1 MIRPK
6 LPRLRSLFRGAD
18 VAALAIVAFLFSS
31 SAVRAAESLD
41 FVPEAYRRDLT
52 ERLKDSETPGN
63 ESRRAWFDS
72 LRKAPEAHRHA
83 FAFLLAN
90 MPETDFE
97 SLKPDF
103 VARNIELAYQA
114 RKASPWAAAVPE
126 ELFFEQV
133 LPYASV
139 NERRD
144 DWRKDFMDRF
154 LPMVRDLKTAD
165 EVVKKLNIEVFK
177 TFGVAYHP
185 TKRPKPDQSPYE
197 SIEAKFA
204 SCTGLSILLIDACR
218 AVGIPARFVGV
229 PQWTTVRGNHSWVE
243 VFTDQ
248 WRFVGA
254 CEPSKLDE
262 TWFVGNAS
270 KADESDPM
278 KRIYASSF
286 RKTGEHFPLIWDRS
300 AKWVPAE
307 NVTRWYTKRRAVD
320 IDPKAKGK
328 GDTLVVR
335 DEGRIVAF
343 VPLAEATSLALPWGR
358 DYRWSIVG
366 GDGKPLAEGEVTVPE
381 TGEAAWK
388 GLERLSVS
396 LTDDN

>member
-1 MIRPK
+1 MPDDDFEK
-6 LPRLRSLFRGAD
+6 LTPDFLARN
-18 VAALAIVAFLFSS
+18 VALAH
-31 SAVRAAESLD
+31 E
-41 FVPEAYRRDLT
+41 
-52 ERLKDSETPGN
+52 
-63 ESRRAWFDS
+63 
-72 LRKAPEAHRHA
+72 
-83 FAFLLAN
+83 
-90 MPETDFE
+90 
-97 SLKPDF
+97 
-103 VARNIELAYQA
+103 A
-114 RKASPWAAAVPE
+114 RKATPWAAAVPE
-126 ELFFEQV
+126 ELFREQV

-165 EVVKKLNIEVFK
+165 EVARKLNVEVFK

-262 TWFVGNAS
+262 TWFIGNAS
-270 KADESDPM
+270 KADETDPM

-286 RKTGEHFPLIWDRS
+286 RKTGTHFPLIWNRS
-300 AKWVPAE
+300 AKWVEAE
-307 NVTRWYTKRRAVD
+307 DVTRWYTRRREVTIAANASEAGNVLQ
-320 IDPKAKGK
+320 IRQAGQIVARVS
-328 GDTLVVR
+328 L
-335 DEGRIVAF
+335 DEGAK
-343 VPLAEATSLALPWGR
+343 LSLPWGVPLQ
-358 DYRWSIVG
+358 WTMKSK
-366 GDGKPLAEGEVTVPE
+366 DGKPLRNGEMTLPE
-381 TGEAAWK
+381 DGDANWA
-388 GLERLSVS
+388 G
-396 LTDDN
+396 

>member
-1 MIRPK
+1 MIRTSTNK
-6 LPRLRSLFRGAD
+6 ALNMSGRTCGFLAVVAISLISH
-18 VAALAIVAFLFSS
+18 VAPAM
-31 SAVRAAESLD
+31 AAEPFD
-41 FVPEAYRRDLT
+41 FVPVAWRMALA
-52 ERLKDSETPGN
+52 ERLKPAEGEAGAKRQSWAEALKNQPDAQRDS
-63 ESRRAWFDS
+63 
-72 LRKAPEAHRHA
+72 

-90 MPETDFE
+90 MPDDDFE
-97 SLKPDF
+97 KLTPDF
-103 VARNIELAYQA
+103 LARNVALAHEA
-114 RKASPWAAAVPE
+114 RKATPWAAAVPE
-126 ELFFEQV
+126 ELFREQV

-165 EVVKKLNIEVFK
+165 EVARKLNVEVFK

-262 TWFVGNAS
+262 TWFIGNAS
-270 KADESDPM
+270 KADETDPM
-278 KRIYASSF
+278 KRIYATSF
-286 RKTGEHFPLIWDRS
+286 RKTGIHFPLIWNRS
-300 AKWVPAE
+300 AKWVQADD
-307 NVTRWYTKRRAVD
+307 VTRWYTRRREVTIAPDASETGNVLQ
-320 IDPKAKGK
+320 IQQKGQ
-328 GDTLVVR
+328 
-335 DEGRIVAF
+335 IVAL
-343 VPLAEATSLALPWGR
+343 VPLELGARLSLPWGEPLQ
-358 DYRWSIVG
+358 WTMKSK
-366 GDGKPLAEGEVTVPE
+366 DGKTLRNGEMTLPE
-381 TGEAAWK
+381 DGDAKWA
-388 GLERLSVS
+388 G
-396 LTDDN
+396 

>member
-1 MIRPK
+1 MTGT
-6 LPRLRSLFRGAD
+6 PRGFIIAI
-18 VAALAIVAFLFSS
+18 ALTSIVLVSPA
-31 SAVRAAESLD
+31 RAAEPFD
-41 FVPEAYRRDLT
+41 FVPEAYRTALAD
-52 ERLKDSETPGN
+52 RLKPAEGEAGAKRQAWAEALKSQSGELRDS
-63 ESRRAWFDS
+63 
-72 LRKAPEAHRHA
+72 

-90 MPETDFE
+90 MPDEDFDK
-97 SLKPDF
+97 LTPDF
-103 VARNIELAYQA
+103 LARNVALAHEA
-114 RKASPWAAAVPE
+114 RKATPWAAAVPE
-126 ELFFEQV
+126 ELFRDQV

-154 LPMVRDLKTAD
+154 LPMVRDLKTTD
-165 EVVKKLNIEVFK
+165 EVVRKLNVEVFK

-262 TWFVGNAS
+262 TWFIGNAS
-270 KADESDPM
+270 KADETDPM
-278 KRIYASSF
+278 KRVYASSF
-286 RKTGEHFPLIWDRS
+286 RKTGTWFPLIWSRS
-300 AKWVPAE
+300 NKSVQAE
-307 NVTRWYTKRRAVD
+307 DVTRWYTRRREVSIAPGTSTETGMLEIRHD
-320 IDPKAKGK
+320 
-328 GDTLVVR
+328 
-335 DEGRIVAF
+335 GRIVAF
-343 VPLAEATSLALPWGR
+343 VPLEAGAKLSLPWGMPLQ
-358 DYRWSIVG
+358 WTLKSK
-366 GDGKPLAEGEVTVPE
+366 DGKDLREGEFTVPE
-381 TGEAAWK
+381 DGDAKWA
-388 GLERLSVS
+388 G
-396 LTDDN
+396 

>member
-1 MIRPK
+1 MTGTPRGFIIAVALSMFVHVRP
-6 LPRLRSLFRGAD
+6 
-18 VAALAIVAFLFSS
+18 AI
-31 SAVRAAESLD
+31 AAEPFD
-41 FVPEAYRRDLT
+41 FVPEAYRPALA
-52 ERLKDSETPGN
+52 ERLKPAEG
-63 ESRRAWFDS
+63 EAGAK
-72 LRKAPEAHRHA
+72 RKAWAEALKSQPENHRDS

-90 MPETDFE
+90 MPDEDFE
-97 SLKPDF
+97 KLSPDF
-103 VARNIELAYQA
+103 LARNVALAHEA
-114 RKASPWAAAVPE
+114 RKATPWAAAVPE
-126 ELFFEQV
+126 DLFREQV

-165 EVVKKLNIEVFK
+165 EVVRKLNVEVFK

-262 TWFVGNAS
+262 TWFIGNAS
-270 KADESDPM
+270 KADETDPM

-286 RKTGEHFPLIWDRS
+286 RKTGTHFPLIWNRS
-300 AKWVPAE
+300 AKWVQAE
-307 NVTRWYTKRRAVD
+307 DVTRWYTRRREVT
-320 IDPKAKGK
+320 IDPNASETGNV
-328 GDTLVVR
+328 LQIR
-335 DEGRIVAF
+335 QEGQIVAM
-343 VPLAEATSLALPWGR
+343 VPLEAGAKLSLPWGVPL
-358 DYRWSIVG
+358 RWTLKSK
-366 GDGKPLAEGEVTVPE
+366 DGKALREGEMNLPE
-381 TGEAAWK
+381 DGDAKWA
-388 GLERLSVS
+388 G
-396 LTDDN
+396 

>member
-1 MIRPK
+1 MTGT
-6 LPRLRSLFRGAD
+6 LFRILIACFITLFGQATVSFAVESFD
-18 VAALAIVAFLFSS
+18 YVPDAYRAALS
-31 SAVRAAESLD
+31 
-41 FVPEAYRRDLT
+41 
-52 ERLKDSETPGN
+52 ERLKPADGEAGAKRQAWADALKAQTDETR
-63 ESRRAWFDS
+63 ES
-72 LRKAPEAHRHA
+72 

-90 MPETDFE
+90 MPDDDFE
-97 SLKPDF
+97 KLSPDF
-103 VARNIELAYQA
+103 LARNVALAHEA
-114 RKASPWAAAVPE
+114 RNATPWAAAVPL
-126 ELFFEQV
+126 ELFQEQV

-229 PQWTTVRGNHSWVE
+229 PQWTTVKGNHSWVE

-262 TWFVGNAS
+262 TWFIGNAS

-286 RKTGEHFPLIWDRS
+286 RKTGTHFPLIWNRS
-300 AKWVPAE
+300 AQWVQAE
-307 NVTRWYTKRRAVD
+307 DVTRWYTRRRAVSIEPAAQD
-320 IDPKAKGK
+320 AGN
-328 GDTLVVR
+328 TLQIR
-335 DEGRIVAF
+335 LNGRIVAQ
-343 VPLAEATSLALPWGR
+343 VPMDGPAKLDLPHGEPLKWCVKAR
-358 DYRWSIVG
+358 
-366 GDGKPLAEGEVTVPE
+366 DGKILRDGEWAVPE
-381 TGEAAWK
+381 TGDAAFK
-388 GLERLSVS
+388 G
-396 LTDDN
+396 

>member
-1 MIRPK
+1 MTGTPFRI
-6 LPRLRSLFRGAD
+6 LIAFAISLIGQATVTF
-18 VAALAIVAFLFSS
+18 
-31 SAVRAAESLD
+31 AAEPFD
-41 FVPEAYRRDLT
+41 FVPEAYRAAIA
-52 ERLKDSETPGN
+52 ERLKPAEGEAGVKRQAWGDALKAQPGETR
-63 ESRRAWFDS
+63 ES
-72 LRKAPEAHRHA
+72 

-90 MPETDFE
+90 MPVEDFE
-97 SLKPDF
+97 KLSPDF
-103 VARNIELAYQA
+103 LARNVALAHEA
-114 RKASPWAAAVPE
+114 RKATPWAAAVPE
-126 ELFFEQV
+126 ELFREQV

-154 LPMVRDLKTAD
+154 LPMVRDLKSAD

-218 AVGIPARFVGV
+218 AVGLPARFVGV

-262 TWFVGNAS
+262 TWFIGNAS
-270 KADESDPM
+270 KADETDPM
-278 KRIYASSF
+278 KKIYASSF
-286 RKTGEHFPLIWDRS
+286 RKTGTHFPLIWNRS
-300 AKWVPAE
+300 AQWVQAE
-307 NVTRWYTKRRAVD
+307 DVTRWYTRRRTVTIEPAAQD
-320 IDPKAKGK
+320 AGNMLQIRLKD
-328 GDTLVVR
+328 
-335 DEGRIVAF
+335 RIVAQ
-343 VPLAEATSLALPWGR
+343 VPLDNPSKLDLPHGEPLKW
-358 DYRWSIVG
+358 YVKAK
-366 GDGKPLAEGEVTVPE
+366 DGKVLRDGEWTVPE
-381 TGEAAWK
+381 TGDAAWQ
-388 GLERLSVS
+388 G
-396 LTDDN
+396 